1 MKDNLEKRIYTY
13 STFLEKKFSR
23 KVFRVG
29 LSTGIKCPNRINN
42 GGCIFCNP
50 ETFTG
55 EYQSQDLSIVEQLD
69 DAIPRIKKSCGDVG
83 LLAYF
88 QDETSTAGDIEFLKS
103 KFFQALSHPEILGLI
118 VSTRPDFVK
127 AETVKMLQSF
137 KAPVTIEIRMQSVHD
152 KSLDFLNRNH
162 NFLQTQKVI
171 ELCGE
176 AGLDV
181 GVHLIIGIPNESFD
195 DMLQTIKY
203 VSSNHFIKQVKF
215 HNLVVYKNTKLSE
228 MKNIF
233 SLSIDEYID
242 ILSELIP
249 FLRRD
254 IVISRLFTS
263 NIRKSQIAVG
273 NYEGSKPEWLNKL
286 RLKLIEKNYSQG
298 CKTDKIYDFDWR

>member
-1 MKDNLEKRIYTY
+1 MKNNLEKRIYTY
-13 STFLEKKFSR
+13 STYLEKKFER

-29 LSTGIKCPNRINN
+29 LSTGIKCPNRTEN

-55 EYQSQDLSIVEQLD
+55 EYQSQNLSIEKQLD

-88 QDETSTAGDIEFLKS
+88 QDETSTAGDVEFLRG
-103 KFFQALSHPEILGLI
+103 KFSQALSHPEILGLI
-118 VSTRPDFVK
+118 VSTRPDFVDS
-127 AETVKMLQSF
+127 EIVEILLSF
-137 KAPVTIEIRMQSVHD
+137 KVPVTIEIGMQSVHD

-162 NFLQTQKVI
+162 NFLQTQKAI
-171 ELCGE
+171 ELCGK

-203 VSSNHFIKQVKF
+203 VSSNDFIKQVKF
-215 HNLVVYKNTKLSE
+215 HNLVVYKNTKLAE
-228 MKNIF
+228 MKNIHL
-233 SLSIDEYID
+233 LSIDEYID

-249 FLRRD
+249 FLRGD

-286 RLKLIEKNYSQG
+286 RLKLIEKKYYQG
-298 CKTDKIYDFDWR
+298 CKTDKIYDFDCR

>member
-13 STFLEKKFSR
+13 STFLEKKFGR

-29 LSTGIKCPNRINN
+29 LSTGIKCPNRIEHE
-42 GGCIFCNP
+42 GCIFCNP
-50 ETFTG
+50 KTFTG
-55 EYQSQDLSIVEQLD
+55 EYQSQNLSIEKQLD
-69 DAIPRIKKSCGDVG
+69 DAIPRIKKSCGNVG

-88 QDETSTAGDIEFLKS
+88 QDETSTAGDLEFLRS
-103 KFFQALSHPEILGLI
+103 KFSQALFHKEILGLI
-118 VSTRPDFVK
+118 VSTRPDFVND
-127 AETVKMLQSF
+127 EIVEMLLSF
-137 KAPVTIEIRMQSVHD
+137 KVPVTIEIGMQSVHD

-162 NFLQTQKVI
+162 NFLQTRKAI
-171 ELCGE
+171 EFCDE

>member
-1 MKDNLEKRIYTY
+1 MNNNLEQRVYTY
-13 STFLEKKFSR
+13 STFLEKKFGR

-29 LSTGIKCPNRINN
+29 LSTGIKCPNRIEH

-50 ETFTG
+50 KTFTG
-55 EYQSQDLSIVEQLD
+55 EYQSQNLSIEKQLD
-69 DAIPRIKKSCGDVG
+69 DAIPRIKKSCGNVG

-88 QDETSTAGDIEFLKS
+88 QDETSTAGDIEFLRS
-103 KFFQALSHPEILGLI
+103 KFSQALSLLEILGLI
-118 VSTRPDFVK
+118 VSTRPDFVN
-127 AETVKMLQSF
+127 AEIVEMLLSF
-137 KAPVTIEIRMQSVHD
+137 KVPVTIEIGMQSVHD

-162 NFLQTQKVI
+162 DFLQTQKVI

-181 GVHLIIGIPNESFD
+181 GVHLIIGIPNESFG
-195 DMLQTIKY
+195 DMLQTIEY
-203 VSSNHFIKQVKF
+203 VSSNSFIKQVKF
-215 HNLVVYKNTKLSE
+215 HNLVVYKNTKLAE
-228 MKNIF
+228 MENINL
-233 SLSIDEYID
+233 LSIDEYID

-249 FLRRD
+249 LLRRD

-286 RLKLIEKNYSQG
+286 RLKLIEKKYFQG
-298 CKTDKIYDFDWR
+298 CKIKNS